1 MAGWL
6 GGWVIAK
13 VKELWCSARL
23 SPFNVSTI
31 LNQTSIARRIIHPIV
46 AVAPLGLSFINHLL
60 VIEVSPN
67 AQLQALLCQAPPVEE
82 STSSSSSSSASDS
95 SG

>member
-1 MAGWL
+1 MAGRL

-13 VKELWCSARL
+13 VKELWCSACL

-46 AVAPLGLSFINHLL
+46 AHPLGAKFHHHLL